1 MVLKKIVNGEEVLV
15 SPAEQQELEERW
27 AAADA
32 ERKLYLST
40 RKYRKDRR
48 EDYPDIGDQLD
59 AILKHLNYMQLNG
72 ETNLIAELDDIIGKW
87 LAVKAK
93 HPKPEDPK

>member
-1 MVLKKIVNGEEVLV
+1 V
-15 SPAEQQELEERW
+15 S
-27 AAADA
+27 
-32 ERKLYLST
+32 
-40 RKYRKDRR
+40 
-48 EDYPDIGDQLD
+48 DYPDIGDQLD